1 MAQILTRDQVI
12 GIIGSALS
20 KVWDSTGK
28 LVKKTYPSFL
38 KEYKSEHARMIVRPV
53 AYFTSIPQKDQGAAI
68 EYDDFKIGDSITID
82 PDSFALG
89 FRATREAIDDMAK
102 NPLGDFSSADLVSF
116 SKITK
121 SFRNAVEQTKDL
133 YAAQVI
139 LQGSSAT
146 AAYNWQGAG
155 WDGKALYAADHPIL
169 SNQSILG
176 ALTYSNLPT
185 AGSLSQANLAVMYTG
200 FETMPT
206 LEGQVRSLPTDF
218 KLIVGPSLRLTSYSV
233 NETTKINKTVGSFD
247 HDVPGLAQFDTSI
260 IVNAFLGPT
269 STRYMGCTS
278 DAEIGYWNAKEAV
291 LEDEHDFETKG
302 HKWSVF
308 FRYKVLFLDSYGSSL
323 NLGA

>member
-28 LVKKTYPSFL
+28 LVGKVYPQYL
-38 KEYKSEHARMIVRPV
+38 KEYKSEHARLIVRPV
-53 AYFTSIPQKDQGAAI
+53 AYFTQIPQKDPGSPI

-102 NPLGDFSSADLVSF
+102 NPFGDFSSADLTSF

-133 YAAQVI
+133 LAAQVI
-139 LQGSSAT
+139 LQGNSAT
-146 AAYNWQGAG
+146 AASNWQGAG
-155 WDGKALYAADHPIL
+155 WDGKALYATDHPIL

-176 ALTYSNLPT
+176 TLTYSNLPT
-185 AGSLSQANLAVMYTG
+185 AGSLSQANLGLMYTG
-200 FETMPT
+200 FEIMPT
-206 LEGQVRSLPTDF
+206 LEGQIRQLPTNF
-218 KLIVGPSLRLTSYSV
+218 KLVVGPTNRLTAYTV
-233 NETTKINKTVGSFD
+233 VETTKMNRLVGSFD
-247 HDVPGLAQFDTSI
+247 HDVPGLAQFDTKV
-260 IVNAFLGPT
+260 IVNPFLGGS
-269 STRYMGCTS
+269 STRYAGFTEG
-278 DAEIGYWNAKEAV
+278 AEVGYWNAREPK
-291 LEDEHDFETKG
+291 LDDMPDFETLG
-302 HKWSVF
+302 HKWNIF
-308 FRYKVLFLDSYGSSL
+308 FRYKVLFTDSYGTSL